1 MRIKRV
7 LATVLAAAMLLGST
21 LSVSAEVTS
30 PSGENIPDD
39 AVEEEHS
46 NSNVYRS
53 DDGKSVLAIDSKK
66 DADGNGVVIPKAV
79 EYVGDGKNPVL
90 VGDNNRITKVRMR
103 GDVTVKKNA
112 FKKTGVKNI
121 LIHSGATFEKDS
133 LKGVK
138 KVTLKIKNAE
148 AAKNF
153 KAKGKAGAK
162 KVVVEVSKSDWK
174 KLPASKKKAFKKQV
188 KKLGGKLKLKRG

>member
-30 PSGENIPDD
+30 PSGANIPDD
-39 AVEEEHS
+39 AVEEGHS
-46 NSNVYRS
+46 NSNVYLS
-53 DDGKSVLAIDSKK
+53 DDEKSVIAIDSKK
-66 DADGNGVVIPKAV
+66 DATGNGVVIPKV
-79 EYVGDGKNPVL
+79 VKYVGDGKNAVL
-90 VGDNNRITKVRMR
+90 VGDNNGITKVRMK

-112 FKKTGVKNI
+112 FANTGVKNI
-121 LIHSGATFEKDS
+121 LVHSGATFEKNS

-138 KVTLKIKNAE
+138 KVTLQLKNAE

-162 KVVVEVSKSDWK
+162 SVVVKVTRKVWK
-174 KLPASKKKAFKKQV
+174 KLPASKKKALKKQI
-188 KKLGGKLKLKRG
+188 KKLGGKLKVG